1 VLYHNNNVTIFAV
14 NVFGNLLILRIS
26 TNLVEHVFTSFNID
40 LTENVNHVTQHHT
53 VEGMIF

>member
-26 TNLVEHVFTSFNID
+26 TNLVEHVFTSFNI
-40 LTENVNHVTQHHT
+40 
-53 VEGMIF
+53 I